1 MPTMRACL
9 TLFGALM
16 VLAFSTFDAVAEQA
30 SVSAS
35 PLAAMLADP
44 ALARSDYIEHC
55 GGCHGVD
62 GRSAPAQL
70 PELRGRV
77 GYFMC
82 TPEAR
87 AYLIRLPNIAHSRI
101 IDNQQLADLVNFVIF
116 GLGGTSARTGTKP
129 FTAAEVAQERQ
140 FALSSVSLKAE
151 RARHVESAIRKCGA
165 PASLRQMFVTPAA
178 ARKAE

>member
-1 MPTMRACL
+1 MPTLRASLVLLAVL
-9 TLFGALM
+9 TLMICAAAGSMTGRAETGA
-16 VLAFSTFDAVAEQA
+16 D
-30 SVSAS
+30 
-35 PLAAMLADP
+35 PLAAMIGDP
-44 ALARSDYIEHC
+44 LLARSDYIENC

-70 PELRGRV
+70 PELQGRV

-82 TPEAR
+82 TPDSR

-101 IDNQQLADLVNFVIF
+101 TDNQQLADLVNYVIF
-116 GLGGTSARTGTKP
+116 GIGGTSAPRGTKP
-129 FTAAEVAQERQ
+129 FTEAEVAHERQ

-165 PASLRQMFVTPAA
+165 PASLRQLFVMPAPTH
-178 ARKAE
+178 